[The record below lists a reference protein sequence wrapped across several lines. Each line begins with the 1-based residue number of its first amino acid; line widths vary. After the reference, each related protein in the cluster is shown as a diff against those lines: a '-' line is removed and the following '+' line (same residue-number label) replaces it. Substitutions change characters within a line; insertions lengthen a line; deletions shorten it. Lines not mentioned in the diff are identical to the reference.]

1 MAIEDLPPGELR
13 QRLSRSILDVGVS
26 AAMQSSLTPLLCVV
40 AIRDTSGISVSVK
53 TLDSVEG
60 SEKLTR
66 LSEDIANL
74 IDEALRS
81 SPSMLVLKPAK
92 GDA

>member
-13 QRLSRSILDVGVS
+13 QRLSRTILDVGVS
-26 AAMQSSLTPLLCVV
+26 AVVQSPLTALLCVV

-53 TLDSVEG
+53 TLDGVAG

-74 IDEALRS
+74 IDEALQS
-81 SPSMLVLKPAK
+81 SPSMLTLGSAK